1 MDKSDLNQKKNG
13 IASMIERTKERL
25 VEDESRRLYTRE
37 QARTSELKRRIL
49 KELSQD
55 NNETPKRFA
64 LEDFMKTTPRKMRAG
79 RNRPPG

>member
-13 IASMIERTKERL
+13 IASMIERTKEQL
-25 VEDESRRLYTRE
+25 AEDKSRRLYTRE

-49 KELSQD
+49 EELSRD

-64 LEDFMKTTPRKMRAG
+64 LEEFLSKSPCLRKR
-79 RNRPPG
+79 